1 MQDMSDDK
9 KLIREFMLENFLFG
23 SEESALA
30 DDASFLDQGIID
42 STGVLELTSWLEE
55 TFSIQFFDEE
65 MLPENLDSV
74 NKLLVFIKKK
84 KGLGVAD
91 ACL

>member
-1 MQDMSDDK
+1 MSEHK
-9 KLIREFMLENFLFG
+9 KRIRKFLLENFLFDDNEG
-23 SEESALA
+23 ALK

-42 STGVLELTSWLEE
+42 STGILELINWLEE
-55 TFSIQFFDEE
+55 TFSIQVFEVE
-65 MLPENLDSV
+65 LIPENLDSV

-84 KGLGVAD
+84 RGLGVAD